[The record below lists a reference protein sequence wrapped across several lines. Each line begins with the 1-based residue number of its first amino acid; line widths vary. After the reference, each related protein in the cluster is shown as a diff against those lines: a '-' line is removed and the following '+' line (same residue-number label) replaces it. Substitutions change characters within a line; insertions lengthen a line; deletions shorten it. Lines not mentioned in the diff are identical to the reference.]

1 MGFDPEVAGDI
12 KTTLQFEFTGSVE
25 GSCYFIIV
33 NGTIK
38 AKEGKSER
46 PDLIIKTPFEV
57 WMDIVTGKADGAEM
71 FMEGKYE
78 AEGNIEFLDM
88 SKFFGI

>member
-1 MGFDPEVAGDI
+1 
-12 KTTLQFEFTGSVE
+12 
-25 GSCYFIIV
+25 
-33 NGTIK
+33 
-38 AKEGKSER
+38 
-46 PDLIIKTPFEV
+46 
-57 WMDIVTGKADGAEM
+57 MDIVTGKADGAEI